1 MDAVPA
7 PEAIEVWP
15 DNAQSLDVFLAMQT
29 QWERNGMT
37 GRYTGMRYVSLPVVM
52 GFSGVPK
59 AARRQVFDDIRIMES
74 AVLEQING

>member
-1 MDAVPA
+1 VDAVPA
-7 PEAIEVWP
+7 PEALEVWP
-15 DNAQSLDVFLAMQT
+15 DNTQSLDVFLAMQT

-52 GFSGVPK
+52 RFAGVPK
-59 AARRQVFDDIRIMES
+59 ASRRQVFDDVRIMES

>member
-1 MDAVPA
+1 MDAVPE
-7 PEAIEVWP
+7 PEALEVWP
-15 DNAQSLDVFLAMQT
+15 DNAQSLNVFLAMQT

-52 GFSGVPK
+52 RFSGVSK
-59 AARRQVFDDIRIMES
+59 AARRQVFDDIRVMES

>member
-1 MDAVPA
+1 
-7 PEAIEVWP
+7 
-15 DNAQSLDVFLAMQT
+15 MQT

-52 GFSGVPK
+52 RFSGVPK

-74 AVLEQING
+74 AVLEKING

>member
-1 MDAVPA
+1 MDAVPE
-7 PEAIEVWP
+7 PEAVEVWP
-15 DNAQSLDVFLAMQT
+15 DNAPSLDVFLAMQT

-37 GRYTGMRYVSLPVVM
+37 GRYTGMRYASLPVVM